1 MAFTPEQQ
9 AQLDIQLAVE
19 TDRYTKQSALEAKRA
34 KLEALRMAKE
44 TLAENNRSKPADSR
58 EVTAEDIT
66 AFADK
71 LITYVNA

>member
-1 MAFTPEQQ
+1 MAFTTDQQ

-19 TDRYTKQSALEAKRA
+19 ADRFAKQTALEAKRA

-58 EVTAEDIT
+58 EVTAADIT
-66 AFADK
+66 TFADA

>member
-1 MAFTPEQQ
+1 MSFTPEQQ
-9 AQLDIQLAVE
+9 AQIDIQLAVE
-19 TDRYTKQSALEAKRA
+19 SDRHTKQLALEAKRA

>member
-1 MAFTPEQQ
+1 MAFTAEQQ

-19 TDRYTKQSALEAKRA
+19 ADRFTKQAALEAKRA

-44 TLAENNRSKPADSR
+44 TLAENNRSKPVDTR
-58 EVTAEDIT
+58 EVTAADIT
-66 AFADK
+66 AFADT

>member
-1 MAFTPEQQ
+1 MALTTEQQ
-9 AQLDIQLAVE
+9 AQVDVQLAVE
-19 TDRYTKQSALEAKRA
+19 ADRFEKQAALEAKRA

-58 EVTAEDIT
+58 EVTAADIT
-66 AFADK
+66 AFADA

>member
-9 AQLDIQLAVE
+9 AQIDIQLAVE
-19 TDRYTKQSALEAKRA
+19 SDRHTKQSALEAKRA